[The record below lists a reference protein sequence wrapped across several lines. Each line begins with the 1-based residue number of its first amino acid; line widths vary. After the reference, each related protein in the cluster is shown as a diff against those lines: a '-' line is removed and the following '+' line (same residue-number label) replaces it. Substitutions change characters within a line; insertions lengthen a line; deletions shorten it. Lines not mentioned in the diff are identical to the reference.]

1 MWVLGW
7 CSGLLSNDSFSFF
20 GKFIV
25 AVLLGGKRED
35 LCDRKVENHWNQR
48 LAETCANS
56 TDDTEIIMDE
66 QKKD

>member
-1 MWVLGW
+1 M
-7 CSGLLSNDSFSFF
+7 
-20 GKFIV
+20 